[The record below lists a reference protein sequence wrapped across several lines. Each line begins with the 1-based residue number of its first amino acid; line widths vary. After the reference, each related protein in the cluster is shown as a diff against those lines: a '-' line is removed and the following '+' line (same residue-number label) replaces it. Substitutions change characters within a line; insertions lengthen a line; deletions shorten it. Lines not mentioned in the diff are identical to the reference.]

1 MEKPAMRIA
10 WMLGWAAPEAWFAPI
25 AREFL
30 PAADHVFV
38 SATPEAI
45 GQLAAAG
52 ACDWIVG
59 YSLGSLLLL
68 EAADR
73 LAGRRV
79 ALLAPIFAFPSE
91 EGLGGRISRTQVRQ
105 LARWLRHEPLAAL
118 ADFYERAVL
127 HIPSGQ
133 HPGTPEHL
141 LWGLERLEKERVE
154 PRLPPGWSAWCGE
167 KDALLN
173 AERLHELEPAVVVVP
188 GGTHHPREL
197 IRAWTETL
205 A

>member
-1 MEKPAMRIA
+1 MRIA

-25 AREFL
+25 ARAEL
-30 PAADHVFV
+30 PGADHVFILPT
-38 SATPEAI
+38 AEAMDH
-45 GQLAAAG
+45 LAAAG

-68 EAADR
+68 EEADR
-73 LAGRRV
+73 LAGRKV
-79 ALLAPIFAFPSE
+79 ALLAPIFAFPRE

-105 LARWLRHEPLAAL
+105 LARWLGREPLAAL

-127 HIPSGQ
+127 QVPAGL
-133 HPGTPEHL
+133 HPGTPENL
-141 LWGLERLEKERVE
+141 LWGLERLEKDRVE
-154 PRLPPGWSAWCGE
+154 ARLPPNWRAWCGRE
-167 KDALLN
+167 DSLLDA
-173 AERLHELEPAVVVVP
+173 ARLQELEPAIALVP

-197 IRAWTETL
+197 IRAWAETL

>member
-1 MEKPAMRIA
+1 MRIA

-30 PAADHVFV
+30 PAAEHLFIP
-38 SATPEAI
+38 ATPEAI

-68 EAADR
+68 EEADR
-73 LAGRRV
+73 FVGRQV

-91 EGLGGRISRTQVRQ
+91 ENLGGRISRTQVRQ
-105 LARWLRHEPLAAL
+105 LARWLRREPLAAL

-127 HIPSGQ
+127 HVLPGQ
-133 HPGTPEHL
+133 HPGTPENL
-141 LWGLERLEKERVE
+141 LWGLERLEKDRVE
-154 PRLPPGWSAWCGE
+154 PRLPPNWGAWCGGQ
-167 KDALLN
+167 DALLD
-173 AERLHELEPAVVVVP
+173 AERLHEFEPAVTIVP
-188 GGTHHPREL
+188 GGTHHPRDL
-197 IRAWTETL
+197 IRAWKGTL